1 MHKSEMIG
9 WRGASRQIIRRLAV
23 WTGAAAAA
31 IAGLGG
37 CAAGPSPDAAR
48 AADTEPLVI
57 GDSFVLES
65 TALGE
70 ARRINVFVPT
80 IYGEPIGEPMPVLY
94 MPDGGLG
101 EDFLHIAGLVQVLV
115 CNGGMRPFI
124 VVGIENTQRRRDM
137 TGPTSNPEDR
147 EIAPAVGGSA
157 PFRRFI
163 REELKPAVRAR
174 YDITEE
180 SAILGES
187 LAGLFVVETLLLE
200 PDLFDAYIAVDPSLW
215 WDNAALVTGAESGR
229 RTAPPG
235 KRLFLA
241 SSDEPEL
248 AGLTGRLAAALAS
261 PDCRHAPM
269 PEESH
274 ATIFHPAA
282 LRGLREVLAPD
293 PAPGTDAE

>member
-1 MHKSEMIG
+1 MP
-9 WRGASRQIIRRLAV
+9 RLAACA
-23 WTGAAAAA
+23 GAMAAAL
-31 IAGLGG
+31 AGLGG
-37 CAAGPSPDAAR
+37 CAAGQSQHAAE
-48 AADTEPLVI
+48 AADAEPLVI

-65 TALGE
+65 AVLGE
-70 ARRINVFVPT
+70 DRRINVFVPT

-124 VVGIENTQRRRDM
+124 VVGIENTQRRRDL

-147 EIAPAVGGSA
+147 EIAPTVGGSG

-174 YDITEE
+174 YDITAE

-200 PDLFDAYIAVDPSLW
+200 PGLFDAYIAADPSLW
-215 WDNAALVTGAESGR
+215 WDNASLVTDAESGR
-229 RTAPPG
+229 RTAPTG
-235 KRLFLA
+235 ARLFLA

-261 PDCRHAPM
+261 PGCRHAPM

-282 LRGLREVLAPD
+282 LRGLRETLAP
-293 PAPGTDAE
+293 ASAGGADAD